1 MKIKGPSFKSYKR
14 KKSKIS
20 YNSSVA
26 KEECHLVTLSIIGLL
41 CHELRWWQED
51 ANGLVN
57 TSKIMKDK
65 SVELG
70 E

>member
-14 KKSKIS
+14 KKSKIC

-26 KEECHLVTLSIIGLL
+26 KEECHLATLSIIGLL
-41 CHELRWWQED
+41 CHELRWWQKD